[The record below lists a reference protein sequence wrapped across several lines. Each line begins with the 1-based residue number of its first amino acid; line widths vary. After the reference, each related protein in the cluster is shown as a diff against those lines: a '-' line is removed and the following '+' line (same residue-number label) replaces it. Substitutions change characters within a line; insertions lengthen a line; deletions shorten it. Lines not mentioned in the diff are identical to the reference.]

1 MSMEKSVIII
11 GGGLGGLFCGAF
23 LAKEGLRVTVLEKN
37 ATIGGGLQT
46 FAREGVEF
54 DTGMHTVVG
63 MREGGT
69 IRRLCQYLGIDDAMH
84 LRDVDGLCSDKLYYM
99 EDHSVFEI
107 ANTREGF
114 INSLSAYFPKE
125 KENLKKYVDAIYEMT
140 SHIDILHLRRSEGVS
155 LFAHSEDFLMPAD
168 AFISRFT
175 SDKRLQAVLAYL
187 CPLYGGVGDRTPAYV
202 HAILMM
208 LYIEGASRFE
218 GGSRRFADLLCDVIC
233 SHQGLVLTNEE
244 VTWIEVNDR
253 HVDEVVT
260 RHGNEEKHFSADYY
274 ISAVHPCAML
284 DIMPENAF
292 PHSYSLR
299 LRSVPNS
306 YSAFC
311 MFAKLKKD
319 AFPYLNYSEYF
330 LNKYDQ
336 IWKFDDHQSQWPM
349 GFLLMTPPQI
359 HQGKYAEKVIVTAP
373 MRFDEVRRWENTKVG
388 HRGKDYEDWKKDCT
402 DRLMAFINRIH
413 PGFSSC
419 VEWVNTAS
427 PLTIRDYYGN
437 KEGCLYG
444 FSKDAHNIALSQ
456 LPVVTKVKNLLL
468 TGQSNNLHGF
478 CGVPLTSL
486 LTCEAILGS
495 NYLIDKINATT

>member
-114 INSLSAYFPKE
+114 INSLAAYFPKE

-140 SHIDILHLRRSEGVS
+140 SHIDILHLRRSEGMS
-155 LFAHSEDFLMPAD
+155 LFAHSEDFLLPAD

-187 CPLYGGVGDRTPAYV
+187 CPLYGGVGDRTPTYV

-260 RHGNEEKHFSADYY
+260 RHGNELKHFSADYY
-274 ISAVHPCAML
+274 ISGIHPCTML

-359 HQGKYAEKVIVTAP
+359 YQGKYAEKAIITAP

-388 HRGKDYEDWKKDCT
+388 HRGKDYEDWKNDCA

-413 PGFSSC
+413 PGFSSY

>member
-1 MSMEKSVIII
+1 MEKSVIII

-140 SHIDILHLRRSEGVS
+140 RHIDILHLRRSEEVS

-175 SDKRLQAVLAYL
+175 NDKRLQAVLAYL

-253 HVDEVVT
+253 HVDKVVT

-284 DIMPENAF
+284 DIMPDNAF
-292 PHSYSLR
+292 PQSYSSR

-336 IWKFDDHQSQWPM
+336 IWEFDNPQSSWPM

-359 HQGKYAEKVIVTAP
+359 HQGKYALAP
-373 MRFDEVRRWENTKVG
+373 PRYDYHFRLRLG
-388 HRGKDYEDWKKDCT
+388 H
-402 DRLMAFINRIH
+402 
-413 PGFSSC
+413 
-419 VEWVNTAS
+419 
-427 PLTIRDYYGN
+427 
-437 KEGCLYG
+437 
-444 FSKDAHNIALSQ
+444 
-456 LPVVTKVKNLLL
+456 
-468 TGQSNNLHGF
+468 
-478 CGVPLTSL
+478 
-486 LTCEAILGS
+486 
-495 NYLIDKINATT
+495 